1 MRSMLAAA
9 VVILSAV
16 LAPTGQAA
24 TPVEA
29 RLTLPYDHVLPG
41 IPFDIV
47 VTYTNVSDRPV
58 TISGA
63 EATLVVTFPGGET
76 KVMHNPDPEAH
87 DQWTLQSLLP
97 SRLQPGQ
104 SMQQAASWDHGIP
117 SWFIY
122 PSFSGPGAYGIAL
135 ELRVGDEFFDPICAV
150 RTPTVAITVMEPVG
164 IDAEI
169 WKRMQTISDGK
180 WSDISFQ
187 ATKPGMALADEIRQ
201 FHPESGYYPY
211 VLALRALHRGDRNS
225 IPALLEA
232 ADRFETSPAYP
243 YLLKAAADSGR
254 YEAWTAERRGDETEA
269 VKYFKFAQSYYRDA
283 LATKSI
289 AVRAEAELGL
299 RHTVEGLDR
308 MAKKAR

>member
-1 MRSMLAAA
+1 MLAAA

-16 LAPTGQAA
+16 LAPTGQAS

-29 RLTLPYDHVLPG
+29 RLTLPHDHVLPG
-41 IPFDIV
+41 VPFDIV

-63 EATLVVTFPGGET
+63 RATLVVTFLGDET

-87 DQWTLQSLLP
+87 DQWTLRSLLP

-104 SMQQAASWDHGIP
+104 SMQQAASWEHGIP

-122 PSFSGPGAYGIAL
+122 SSFSGPGTYGIAL
-135 ELRVGDEFFDPICAV
+135 DLRVKDELFDPIGTV
-150 RTPTVAITVMEPVG
+150 RTPTVTLTVMEPVG

-169 WKRMQTISDGK
+169 WKRMQTISDGE

-187 ATKPGMALADEIRQ
+187 AKKPGVALADEIRQ
-201 FHPESGYYPY
+201 LHPESGYYPY
-211 VLALRALHRGDRNS
+211 VLALPVLLRPDKNQ

-232 ADRFETSPAYP
+232 AGRFQGSPAYP
-243 YLLKAAADSGR
+243 YLLAAAANCAR
-254 YEAWTAERRGDETEA
+254 YAGAVAAQEGNAIEAQ
-269 VKYFKFAQSYYRDA
+269 KYFALAETKYRAA
-283 LATKSI
+283 LATTNSVVI
-289 AVRAEAELGL
+289 RPGAEDGLHELTWRREQL
-299 RHTVEGLDR
+299 V
-308 MAKKAR
+308 KKQAR